1 MASIGDSGGGKRGLN
16 PEVNLVPF
24 IDLLSVCICFLL
36 VSAVWLQ
43 VGSVQ
48 VKQTLGTVAP
58 DNPPEMLDL
67 TVTFVEPFAARF
79 ELQKK
84 GNTVQSWDVRTST
97 QVDFIKAAGDQF
109 DAHVAQL
116 PQLAGQ
122 PLAAGAPPPA
132 AKDVVGSAT
141 LVPVKNVPYRS
152 LIMAMDVLRKREIV
166 NLAVT
171 PKAG

>member
-1 MASIGDSGGGKRGLN
+1 MASIGDGGGKRGLN

-48 VKQTLGTVAP
+48 VKQALGTVAP
-58 DNPPEMLDL
+58 ENPPEVMDL
-67 TVTFVEPFAARF
+67 TVTFAEPFVAHFAL
-79 ELQKK
+79 ESK
-84 GNTVQSWDVRTST
+84 GKTVTAWDIATAT
-97 QVDFIKAAGDQF
+97 ALDFTTAAGTQLDQ
-109 DAHVAQL
+109 HLQSI
-116 PQLAGQ
+116 
-122 PLAAGAPPPA
+122 AGATPA
-132 AKDVVGSAT
+132 VAKDMVGTAT
-141 LVPVKNVPYRS
+141 LVPIKNVPYRS